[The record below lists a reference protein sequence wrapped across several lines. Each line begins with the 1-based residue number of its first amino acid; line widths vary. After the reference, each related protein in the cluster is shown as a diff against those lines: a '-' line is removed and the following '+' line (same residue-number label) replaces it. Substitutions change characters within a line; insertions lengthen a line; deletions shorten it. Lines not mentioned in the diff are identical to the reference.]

1 MITKQVIKTSI
12 EELKEVS
19 KIDFYVVD
27 GQGLLMAATDKD
39 IPNTEQMLEFF
50 ESKADSQ
57 IIGDITLFKIKD
69 EDEAVFVLA
78 AKGNPADSYIFG
90 KICANELSHL
100 LVAYREQFD
109 NTIYFQNLLL
119 DNLLSVDIYNRA
131 RKLGIAHNSKRIVY
145 VIEVP
150 RDKSSEAMLALKSAF
165 AEEGD
170 FTVSVDDRNVILIH
184 TMGEDEDFDNIEELA
199 KCIEEILNTEVMIKT
214 RVAYGAVVED
224 LRLLSQSYKEAKMA
238 LDVGAI
244 FYSDKTVMAYN
255 SLGIGR
261 LIYQLPVNL
270 CKIFV
275 TEVFGDD
282 IPEDVD
288 EEVIGTVNAFLDN
301 NFNVSETARQLYIH
315 RNTLGYRIEKLKQ
328 STGLDV
334 REFNDALTFRIALM
348 VVNYVKFMEEN
359 EKI

>member
-12 EELKEVS
+12 EELKEVC
-19 KIDFYVVD
+19 KTDFFVLD
-27 GQGLLMAATDKD
+27 SQGLLMAATSKD
-39 IPNTEQMLEFF
+39 LPNTEQMLEFF
-50 ESKADSQ
+50 SSKADSQ
-57 IIGDITLFKIKD
+57 IIGNLVLFKINDD
-69 EDEAVFVLA
+69 EEPVFVLA
-78 AKGNPADSYIFG
+78 ARGNPADCYTYG
-90 KICANELSHL
+90 KICVNELTHL
-100 LVAYREQFD
+100 LEAYREQFD
-109 NTIYFQNLLL
+109 STIYFQNLLL

-131 RKLGIAHNSKRIVY
+131 RKLGIEHNSKRIVY
-145 VIEVP
+145 VAEVSK
-150 RDKSSEAMLALKSAF
+150 DKSVEAMLALKSAF
-165 AEEGD
+165 VEEGEYV
-170 FTVSVDDRNVILIH
+170 VSIDDKNVILIH
-184 TMGEDEDFDNIEELA
+184 TMGEDEELDNIEELA

-214 RVAYGAVVED
+214 RVAYGAVEDD

-275 TEVFGDD
+275 DEVFGEE
-282 IPEDVD
+282 IPEEVD
-288 EEVIGTVNAFLDN
+288 EEIMSTVNTFLDN

-328 STGLDV
+328 YTGLDV

-348 VVNYVKFMEEN
+348 VVSYVKFMEER
-359 EKI
+359 ES

>member
-19 KIDFYVVD
+19 KTDFFVVD
-27 GQGLLMAATDKD
+27 GQGLLMAATSKET
-39 IPNTEQMLEFF
+39 PNTEAMIEFF
-50 ESKADSQ
+50 SSKADSQ
-57 IIGDITLFKIKD
+57 IIGDVTLFKIKD
-69 EDEAVFVLA
+69 EDEPVFVLA
-78 AKGNPADSYIFG
+78 AKGNPADTYIYG
-90 KICANELSHL
+90 KICTNELTHL
-100 LVAYREQFD
+100 PVAYREQFD
-109 NTIYFQNLLL
+109 TTIYFQNLLL

-131 RKLGIAHNSKRIVY
+131 RKLGISHNAKRIVY
-145 VIEVP
+145 VVEVS
-150 RDKSSEAMLALKSAF
+150 REKSPEAMQALKSAF

-170 FTVSVDDRNVILIH
+170 FTVSVDDKNIILIH
-184 TMGEDEDFDNIEELA
+184 TLGEDEDLDNIEDMA
-199 KCIEEILNTEVMIKT
+199 KCVEEILNTEVMIKT

-244 FYSDKTVMAYN
+244 FYSEKTIMAYN

-275 TEVFGDD
+275 DEVFGDEL
-282 IPEDVD
+282 PEEVD
-288 EEVIGTVNAFLDN
+288 EEVISTVNAFLDN
-301 NFNVSETARQLYIH
+301 NFNVSETARKLYIH

-348 VVNYVKFMEEN
+348 VVNYIKFVEEN
-359 EKI
+359 QKI

>member
-12 EELKEVS
+12 DELKEVS
-19 KIDFYVVD
+19 KIDYYVVD
-27 GQGLLMAATDKD
+27 GQGLLMASTDKN

-50 ESKADSQ
+50 ASRADSQ

-69 EDEAVFVLA
+69 DEEPVFVLA
-78 AKGNPADSYIFG
+78 TRGNQADSYIFG
-90 KICANELSHL
+90 KICVNELTHL

-131 RKLGIAHNSKRIVY
+131 RKLGIQHNSKRIVY
-145 VIEVP
+145 VSEIL
-150 RDKSSEAMLALKSAF
+150 RDKSAEAMLALKSAF
-165 AEEGD
+165 GQEGD
-170 FTVSVDDRNVILIH
+170 YVVSVDDKNIILIH
-184 TMGEDEDFDNIEELA
+184 TLGDEEDFDNIEELA
-199 KCIEEILNTEVMIKT
+199 KCIEEILNNEVMIRT

-224 LRLLSQSYKEAKMA
+224 LRMLSQSYKEAKMA

-275 TEVFGDD
+275 EEVFPDEL
-282 IPEDVD
+282 PEEVD
-288 EEVIGTVNAFLDN
+288 EEVISTVNAFLDN

-348 VVNYVKFMEEN
+348 VVNYVKFMEEK
-359 EKI
+359 EKV

>member
-1 MITKQVIKTSI
+1 MITKQVIQTSI
-12 EELKEVS
+12 NELKEIS
-19 KIDFYVVD
+19 KTDFYVVD
-27 GQGLLMAATDKD
+27 GQGLLMASTAKDVPPTD
-39 IPNTEQMLEFF
+39 QMLEFF
-50 ESKADSQ
+50 SSKADSQ
-57 IIGDITLFKIKD
+57 IIGDVTLFKIKE
-69 EDEAVFVLA
+69 EDEPVFVLA
-78 AKGNPADSYIFG
+78 AKGNPADSYVFG
-90 KICANELSHL
+90 KICVNELSHL

-131 RKLGIAHNSKRIVY
+131 RKLGIDHNSKRIVY
-145 VIEVP
+145 VIEVLK
-150 RDKSSEAMLALKSAF
+150 DKSVEAMLALKSAF

-170 FTVSVDDRNVILIH
+170 YAVSVDDRNVILIH
-184 TMGEDEDFDNIEELA
+184 TLGEDEDLDNIEDMA

-244 FYSDKTVMAYN
+244 FYSDKTIMAYD

-275 TEVFGDD
+275 DEVFGEEL
-282 IPEDVD
+282 PEDVD

-348 VVNYVKFMEEN
+348 VVNYVKFMEEK